1 MDQQNISLMIA
12 LFIFL
17 GTPFLFL
24 YVWRAKHVSRLLWK
38 AYPLCLMVCVT
49 AFAATFSLASVID
62 STFYALAYA
71 FQLDRENSAMA
82 AKIAVNL
89 MGVVPVSLAGL
100 CVVRK
105 VIPSAPIRDS

>member
-1 MDQQNISLMIA
+1 MDQQNVSFMIG

-17 GTPFLFL
+17 GAPFLFL
-24 YVWRAKHVSRLLWK
+24 HVWRAKHSRLLWK

-49 AFAATFSLASVID
+49 AFAAAFSLASVID

-105 VIPSAPIRDS
+105 VIRSAPNS